1 MGVKSALAAVLRG
14 RRNDA
19 PVAPPEDTIE
29 VVVADPA
36 NVQVFAHGLIA
47 DLFGAGLRLQ
57 SLASRVPDEAQ
68 AELEQIT
75 DQIDAS
81 VAPPMLMT
89 SRPGRSARARS
100 GSETGIQSPLNHAS
114 RSDGGRATPLP
125 AV

>member
-14 RRNDA
+14 RRHETA
-19 PVAPPEDTIE
+19 IAPPEDTIE
-29 VVVADPA
+29 VVTADPA

-75 DQIDAS
+75 EQIDAAIRD
-81 VAPPMLMT
+81 VRAFAFGQ
-89 SRPGRSARARS
+89 RNASA
-100 GSETGIQSPLNHAS
+100 
-114 RSDGGRATPLP
+114 D
-125 AV
+125 